1 MPVAPDPSPTH
12 SALQARCLSG
22 ALAGQRNSQG
32 GFAMSSVARQRRD
45 MVQHQLVERGIDDPR
60 VLDAMRSVPRE
71 RFVPESYRE
80 LSYRD
85 GPLPIEQGQTIS
97 QPYIV
102 ALMTQALELKE
113 TDRILEVGAGS
124 GYAAAVLSRIGS
136 SVHAIEY
143 HDQLAELARQRMMA
157 LGYDNVE
164 VRQGDGTRGWPAHAP
179 FDAILVSAGGPDVP
193 PTLLEQLAV
202 GGRMVIPVGDR
213 TRSQEL
219 LRVTR
224 LDEHEYSQD
233 SLGRVQF
240 VPLVGSEGWQAGTPA
255 HPSPSRGPRFS
266 IRRVQLAR
274 RIGRACEPFD
284 DIESADIAHI
294 IDRIGSARVVLIGES
309 SHGTSEFYRMR
320 ARITRALIER
330 SGFNVLGIEADW
342 PDTSMLDRW
351 VRGWAGAELAEPPF
365 SRFPQWMWRNREM
378 LEFVDWLRAHNRD
391 QDAEERM
398 TSIHGLDLYSLY
410 NSIHTVL
417 EYLERVDPAA
427 AERARQRYSCF
438 SPWEKEPATYGRAT
452 VSGERENCEDEVV
465 ETLMDLLHRRLDYR
479 TADGEALFDTEQNAR
494 VVQSAERYYRIMY
507 YGSRESWNLR
517 DRHMFSTLRSVL
529 RHRGDGARAVVW
541 AHNSHVG
548 NAAATEMGMRGE
560 INIGQLAR
568 ETWGDD
574 AYLVGFGTDHGTVAA
589 ASNWDE
595 PMQVMHVRPSHSES
609 YEQVF
614 HHVDQPRFML
624 PLSRGDSPELRH
636 DLATPRLE
644 RAIGVIY
651 RPETERISHY
661 FESVL
666 TKQFDEYIWFD
677 ETSAIRPLEGR
688 DNEALDDGHPL
699 KV

>member
-1 MPVAPDPSPTH
+1 MTSF
-12 SALQARCLSG
+12 R
-22 ALAGQRNSQG
+22 
-32 GFAMSSVARQRRD
+32 RQRED
-45 MVQHQLVERGIDDPR
+45 MVQHQLIERGIEDSR

-71 RFVPESYRE
+71 RFVPEHYRE

-102 ALMTQALELKE
+102 ALMAEALKLEDG
-113 TDRILEVGAGS
+113 DRILEVGAGS
-124 GYAAAVLSRIGS
+124 GYAAAVLSRLGAT
-136 SVHAIEY
+136 VHAIEY
-143 HDQLAELARQRMMA
+143 HEQLAELARERLA
-157 LGYDNVE
+157 ELGCDNVE

-219 LRVTR
+219 LRVTK

-240 VPLVGSEGWQAGTPA
+240 VPLVGSEGWQAGSPEHPA
-255 HPSPSRGPRFS
+255 PPPGPKFS
-266 IRRVQLAR
+266 MKRQHLAR
-274 RIGRACEPFD
+274 RIGRACEPFE
-284 DIESADIAHI
+284 DIDSADVDRIV
-294 IDRIGSARVVLIGES
+294 DRIGSARVVLIGEA

-320 ARITRALIER
+320 ARITRELIEKA
-330 SGFNVLGIEADW
+330 GFRILGIEADW

-351 VRGWAGAELAEPPF
+351 VRGWQGPGLAEPPF

-378 LEFVDWLRAHNRD
+378 LAFVEWLRGHNRTLRD
-391 QDAEERM
+391 EARM
-398 TSIHGLDLYSLY
+398 TSVHGLDLYSLN

-452 VSGERENCEDEVV
+452 VAGERDDCEDEVV
-465 ETLMDLLHRRLDYR
+465 ATLMDLLQRRLEYR
-479 TADGEALFDTEQNAR
+479 SADGEAMFDSEQNAR
-494 VVQSAERYYRIMY
+494 VIQSAERYYRIMY

-517 DRHMFSTLRSVL
+517 DRHMFSTLRSVM

-548 NAAATEMGMRGE
+548 NATATEMGMRGE

-568 ETWGDD
+568 EAWGDD

-595 PMQVMHVRPSHSES
+595 PMQVMRVRNSHADS
-609 YEQVF
+609 YEQIF
-614 HHVDQPRFML
+614 HHVDHPRFML
-624 PLSRGDSPELRH
+624 PLSRGDSADLRH

-677 ETSAIRPLEGR
+677 ESRAVHPLDGR
-688 DNEALDDGHPL
+688 DNEALADDHPF
-699 KV
+699 KT

>member
-1 MPVAPDPSPTH
+1 MTSF
-12 SALQARCLSG
+12 R
-22 ALAGQRNSQG
+22 
-32 GFAMSSVARQRRD
+32 RQRED
-45 MVQHQLVERGIDDPR
+45 MVQRQLVERGIEDPR
-60 VLDAMRSVPRE
+60 VLDAMRTVPRE
-71 RFVPESYRE
+71 RFVPETYRE

-102 ALMTQALELKE
+102 ALMVEALRLEE
-113 TDRILEVGAGS
+113 GDRILEGGAGS
-124 GYAAAVLSRIGS
+124 GYAAAILSRMAE

-143 HDQLAELARQRMMA
+143 HDELAALARERLSA

-164 VRQGDGTRGWPAHAP
+164 VRQGDGTRGWPVYAP

-219 LRVTR
+219 LRITK
-224 LDEHEYSQD
+224 LDQHEYSQD

-240 VPLVGSEGWQAGTPA
+240 VPLVGSEGWQAGAPEHPA
-255 HPSPSRGPRFS
+255 PPTGPRFS
-266 IRRVQLAR
+266 IKRQHLAR
-274 RIGRACEPFD
+274 RIGEACEPFD
-284 DIESADIAHI
+284 DIESADIDRL
-294 IDRIGSARVVLIGES
+294 IDRIGSARVVLIGEA

-320 ARITRALIER
+320 AEITRALIER
-330 SGFNVLGIEADW
+330 AGFTVLGIEADW

-351 VRGWAGAELAEPPF
+351 VRGWDGPGLAEPPF

-378 LEFVDWLRAHNRD
+378 LAFIDWLRAHNGR
-391 QDAEERM
+391 QDRAEGM
-398 TSIHGLDLYSLY
+398 TSVHGLDLYSLY
-410 NSIHTVL
+410 NSIYTVL

-452 VSGERENCEDEVV
+452 VSGEREDCEDEVV
-465 ETLMDLLHRRLDYR
+465 ATLMELLQRRLQYR
-479 TADGEALFDTEQNAR
+479 AADGEAMFDTEQNAR

-517 DRHMFSTLRSVL
+517 DRHMFSTLRSVM

-541 AHNSHVG
+541 AHNSHIG
-548 NAAATEMGMRGE
+548 DATATEMGMRGE

-568 ETWGDD
+568 ETVGDD

-595 PMQVMHVRPSHSES
+595 PMQVMRVRPSHAES
-609 YEQVF
+609 YERIFHQVD
-614 HHVDQPRFML
+614 HPRFTL
-624 PLSRGDSPELRH
+624 PLSRGDSAELRH

-677 ETSAIRPLEGR
+677 ETTAVQPLDGR
-688 DNEALDDGHPL
+688 DNESLADDHPL
-699 KV
+699 KT